1 MTQARERA
9 RPIPRLQVALDFE
22 TLDEALTM
30 AAKVAPFADILEAGT
45 PLIKAEGI
53 RAVAAVKKAY
63 PNRLVCADL
72 KTADAGFLEV
82 QMAARAKADIVT
94 VLADAYDET
103 ILGALQAAHQ
113 YRVEI
118 MADLIMSRLPVSRLA
133 DIIGIKYRTTEIQYA
148 CVHSGLDRS
157 ARRTPLS
164 ELESVSHLRD
174 RPRLVVAGG
183 LRVPDMPMVLAYP
196 VDIVIVGGGITQSQ
210 DPAKIAKE
218 FHAALQKAPE
228 VPLTGGA
235 SCR

>member
-1 MTQARERA
+1 VTQTAERS

-22 TLDEALTM
+22 TLDDALAM
-30 AAKVAPFADILEAGT
+30 AAKVAPSVDILEAGT

-63 PNRLVCADL
+63 PDRLVCADL

-113 YRVEI
+113 YHVEI

-133 DIIGIKYRTTEIQYA
+133 DIIGMKYRTTEIHYA

-164 ELESVSHLRD
+164 ELESVSRLRD
-174 RPRLVVAGG
+174 HPRLCVAGG
-183 LRVPDMPMVLAYP
+183 LRVPDVAKVLAYP
-196 VDIVIVGGGITQSQ
+196 VDIIIVGGGITQSK
-210 DPAKIAKE
+210 DPAKTAKE
-218 FHAALQKAPE
+218 FHDAIQKAPD
-228 VPLTGGA
+228 VQLMRGA